1 MQHTVYFRAF
11 KKSVQIMACA
21 LLLSQLSG
29 CSMPVCCGPP
39 PASDPLEQ
47 LNRADRI
54 DSPVMATLLQQA
66 DERIGQKQWSQAAS
80 ILERALRINSRQGE
94 AWSRLALVSLQ
105 QGRFKQAIERA
116 RRSSSYAGDNTAL
129 LGANWQLMAQ
139 AYEQLGQGEKA
150 QQARQKSQQYR
161 ESWF

>member
-21 LLLSQLSG
+21 LLLSQLGG
-29 CSMPVCCGPP
+29 CSMPVCCAP
-39 PASDPLEQ
+39 PALDPLEQ

-54 DSPVMATLLQQA
+54 DSPVMGTLLQQA
-66 DERIGQKQWSQAAS
+66 DARIGQQQWSQAAS

-94 AWSRLALVSLQ
+94 VWSRLALVSLQ

-129 LGANWQLMAQ
+129 LAANWQLMAQ
-139 AYEQLGQGEKA
+139 AYEQLGQEEKA